1 MANVQIAWLNLER
14 FKTDTQ
20 SFTKKYEK
28 QILRLIKITVDE
40 IIRDVKRW
48 TPVRSGRLERS
59 WQKRKI
65 RGAANYEIWNS
76 QDYATFVENGTRYRR
91 PIRMLQKAMIKGE
104 IRLKKRLQDL
114 AKKMERDF

>member
-1 MANVQIAWLNLER
+1 MAKVEIAWVNREQFNTELNM
-14 FKTDTQ
+14 
-20 SFTKKYEK
+20 FTKRYEK
-28 QILRLIKITVDE
+28 AITRLIKITVDE

-48 TPVRSGRLERS
+48 TPVRTGRLERS

-65 RGAANYEIWNS
+65 GGSANYEIWNS

-104 IRLKKRLQDL
+104 IRLKKRLEL
-114 AKKMERDF
+114 LSRKMERDF